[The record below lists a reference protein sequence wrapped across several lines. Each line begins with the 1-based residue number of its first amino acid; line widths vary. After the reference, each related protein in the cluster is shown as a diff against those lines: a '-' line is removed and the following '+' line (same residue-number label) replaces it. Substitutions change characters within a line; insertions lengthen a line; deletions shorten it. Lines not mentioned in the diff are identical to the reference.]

1 MKNKLIFTIS
11 MFILGSYITNPIT
24 TAEASKHKAHNSGST
39 NHHKHH
45 ANSAHHARSAHKS
58 RHTYAYTSSFHSL
71 ASDSNS
77 REGLASYYGSRF
89 HGRKTASGERYD
101 MFAMTAA
108 HKSLPL
114 RSYAEI
120 TNTTNNKHV
129 IVRINDRGP
138 YHRHRIMDLS
148 YAAAKEL
155 GIQGAGTGN
164 IKITPL

>member
-1 MKNKLIFTIS
+1 
-11 MFILGSYITNPIT
+11 
-24 TAEASKHKAHNSGST
+24 
-39 NHHKHH
+39 
-45 ANSAHHARSAHKS
+45 
-58 RHTYAYTSSFHSL
+58 
-71 ASDSNS
+71 
-77 REGLASYYGSRF
+77 
-89 HGRKTASGERYD
+89 